1 MIYEYGRYNAN
12 KNINFNAA
20 CLKESKES
28 CNKEK

>member
-1 MIYEYGRYNAN
+1 MNMDDILNTN
-12 KNINFNAA
+12 KNINFNAS